1 MSRCYINVFSN
12 KKDELGNMA
21 CDWSFCEDKVTWFLS
36 SEILWQKCAMQFH
49 WFLCLNCDC
58 ISFGVKCHGMIAMKF
73 EGIGARLY
81 LARLIPTKDHLEQIM
96 GGGLWSWD
104 GWEPVPVK
112 QWKVAHL
119 LDSRVQSEGD
129 VLFIVSRAVWTY
141 VDSFIV
147 IVWGHSWWM
156 SRGQLQFF
164 CWIEMFIA
172 SRLSITAKDII
183 IEPLVIFQYWIYR
196 GWNISA
202 KCAIMQKVIHENTQC
217 KYEAV

>member
-96 GGGLWSWD
+96 GGGGLWSWD

-129 VLFIVSRAVWTY
+129 VLFIVSRAVWKY

-156 SRGQLQFF
+156 SRYTLLGHR
-164 CWIEMFIA
+164 CIENVNQP
-172 SRLSITAKDII
+172 R
-183 IEPLVIFQYWIYR
+183 PPFQRSTSVFLLDWD
-196 GWNISA
+196 
-202 KCAIMQKVIHENTQC
+202 VHC
-217 KYEAV
+217 KLIKHNSKRYHHWTSCNLPVLNL